1 MLLWLCLPTLR
12 RLRAGPGSI
21 MLSTIVFCE
30 SFQQSGGVD
39 PGEQL
44 VRSLSSLI
52 RANVEGLLGDVAI
65 AGPTGQDLGLI
76 ADQAGSGLIEA
87 ATEAEW
93 LRGAI
98 EAARGPQLFLLRSG
112 FAPQAGFIE
121 EAGDLLRAGSAPTAR
136 LRAAPD
142 GFVQRLFPGAAPLA
156 GLIAPR
162 DRCLAALA
170 AKSAM
175 TFAALAQSFAF
186 SPRLADGRPPGRLNR
201 SNLSRAE
208 AVARRSYRAKVLQ
221 AST

>member
-39 PGEQL
+39 PAERL

-121 EAGDLLRAGSAPTAR
+121 EAGDLVARGIRRRAAR

-170 AKSAM
+170 AKPAM
-175 TFAALAQSFAF
+175 TFAALAQSFDSA
-186 SPRLADGRPPGRLNR
+186 PALRTD
-201 SNLSRAE
+201 
-208 AVARRSYRAKVLQ
+208 ARRVG
-221 AST
+221 